1 MNPRQ
6 RILAA
11 IDLALGGL
19 LAGIVLGAI
28 VGFGGAAWWCR
39 PILAGAT
46 GAAALLLLVRQLVEG
61 RAPILKT
68 PLGLLGLSVLA
79 LAVVQLAPLPGRL
92 AGRLSPSARDLYAH
106 GVLATLA
113 RADDPDATPSG
124 EAAAIRSPASLDRS
138 GTLRGLVLA
147 AACLGVF
154 WCASHYVDRLQRL
167 YLIWGA
173 VIAGF
178 LLNAALAA
186 VQLSAGTAGFFGFIA
201 PGAGP
206 WWSPSVNDLLDA
218 PAVVSLRNLPTT
230 QAPGAVAGAAL
241 GVAEPFTFG
250 TLPGGSGGFL
260 ALGALALPLALAVV
274 LRLLA
279 PLGGRETTLDRLTR
293 SGHGGLIV
301 LLSILLV
308 TGSVL
313 VGLVAGPWFAVPF
326 AVGLAML
333 GIPALLL
340 VPGARWAGLGAS
352 TILIGCLALGA
363 GLQARWIDLTG
374 AEPPVRAPDWETNRA
389 VWGDA
394 ARIFAEFR
402 LVGVGL
408 GNFGTAQPFF
418 KDRDLAS
425 TTAMSSLFQWGA
437 ETGLAGLAILG
448 LAGLWSVARLPGGLA
463 RLGAMDRFL
472 ALGLLG
478 AVAGFSLLAVVHWTV
493 ELPAVAIAASALGGT
508 WNRWLAGG
516 ADLFVE
522 RE

>member
-1 MNPRQ
+1 MNSRQ
-6 RILAA
+6 KLLAL

-19 LAGIVLGAI
+19 LAGIVLGTI
-28 VGFGGAAWWCR
+28 LGFGGAAWWCR
-39 PILAGAT
+39 PALAGGV
-46 GAAALLLLVRQLVEG
+46 GAAALLMLGRQLVEG

-68 PLGLLGLSVLA
+68 PLGLLGLLVLA
-79 LAVVQLAPLPGRL
+79 LAAVQLAPLPGRL
-92 AGRLSPSARDLYAH
+92 AGRLSPTARDLYAR
-106 GVLATLA
+106 GVLADLA
-113 RADDPDATPSG
+113 RADDPDAAPG
-124 EAAAIRSPASLDRS
+124 EAPAIRSPASLDRS
-138 GTLRGLVLA
+138 GTLRGLILA

-167 YLIWGA
+167 YLVWGA

-178 LLNAALAA
+178 LVNAALAA
-186 VQLSAGTAGFFGFIA
+186 VQFSAGTAGFFGFIT

-206 WWSPSVNDLLDA
+206 WWSPTFNDMLDA
-218 PAVVSLRNLPTT
+218 PALVSLRNLPTT
-230 QAPGAVAGAAL
+230 PALGAVPGAAL
-241 GVAEPFTFG
+241 TAVTPFTFG
-250 TLPGGSGGFL
+250 TLPGGVGGFL
-260 ALGALALPLALAVV
+260 ALGALALPLTLAVV

-279 PLGGRETTLDRLTR
+279 PQGGREPLLDRLTR
-293 SGHGGLIV
+293 SGHGALVV

-308 TGSVL
+308 VGSCL
-313 VGLVAGPWFAVPF
+313 VGLAAGPWFAIPS
-326 AVGLAML
+326 AVGLAMVGL
-333 GIPALLL
+333 LALPL
-340 VPGARWAGLGAS
+340 VPGARWMAFGA
-352 TILIGCLALGA
+352 TALLIGCLALGA
-363 GLQARWIDLTG
+363 GLQASWGGLMGT
-374 AEPPVRAPDWETNRA
+374 EPPARAPDWEANRE

-394 ARIFAEFR
+394 ARIFGEFR

-408 GNFGTAQPFF
+408 GNFGAVQPFF

-448 LAGLWSVARLPGGLA
+448 LAGIWSLARLPGGLA
-463 RLGAMDRFL
+463 RVGVMDRFL

-478 AVAGFSLLAVVHWTV
+478 AVAGFSLLAIIHWTV

-522 RE
+522 RG